1 MCFWRCDR
9 FESIL
14 CKEDDC
20 RAAGRGCRWQFFS
33 SKASTKACSL
43 TVQTLSSLFCN
54 LSIDR
59 ERVATWQPNTPLL
72 VIWCFVVDQSSFNK
86 PVLGT
91 MLRGVTGGFD
101 HAPNLTFISARIYIA
116 SYDSTCFMYAHAVR
130 AKDARC
136 VSPTCRASTSAFHCS
151 PSQK

>member
-20 RAAGRGCRWQFFS
+20 RAAGRGCRWQLS
-33 SKASTKACSL
+33 VWRPQQKHAVSRYKHS
-43 TVQTLSSLFCN
+43 VTLYCN

-72 VIWCFVVDQSSFNK
+72 VFWCFVVDQSSFNK

-91 MLRGVTGGFD
+91 IVRG
-101 HAPNLTFISARIYIA
+101 LTEGIDRVSYLMFIIA
-116 SYDSTCFMYAHAVR
+116 SDLRSHCDDISFYACDR
-130 AKDARC
+130 AKDFQC
-136 VSPTCRASTSAFHCS
+136 VSATFCVLPKRTCFTL
-151 PSQK
+151 